1 MKSRFVPAL
10 MLFVTSAPV
19 FAGQCEDNFVKKGNP
34 LTGTEYS
41 TSLKVAGLSVPSAI
55 GQMRNLAIADGM
67 DVLDESPESGSLLL
81 EEPENLA
88 HKSLPIQVTAKADG
102 GAADVG
108 ILMKTRRGA
117 FGSADGIKL
126 AMCKMLTQLKPG
138 KEPVARSS
146 ASQKPIEMLATTLAS
161 QVERQAQENATVI
174 GPRYEGKVYNL
185 KGWNSG
191 VQGQKGSYGVF
202 FDMKPGESEIMESTF
217 QTKVMCLL
225 AADQNA
231 FAMTLRKHDRLHL
244 TGTFDK
250 YDGIN
255 DIIVLKQCRSLK

>member
-1 MKSRFVPAL
+1 MKSRFVTAL
-10 MLFVTSAPV
+10 MLFVTSASV
-19 FAGQCEDNFVKKGNP
+19 FAGQCEDNFVKKGNA

-67 DVLDESPESGSLLL
+67 DVLDESAESGSLLL
-81 EEPENLA
+81 EEPENFT

-117 FGSADGIKL
+117 FGSADGIKT

-138 KEPVARSS
+138 KEPVART
-146 ASQKPIEMLATTLAS
+146 AAAQKPIEMLATTLAS
-161 QVERQAQENATVI
+161 QVERQAKDNATVI

-191 VQGQKGSYGVF
+191 VHGKKGSYSVF
-202 FDMKPGESEIMESTF
+202 FDMKPGDDSMESVF
-217 QTKVMCLL
+217 QTKVMCVL

-231 FAMTLRKHDRLHL
+231 FAMTLREHDRLHL
-244 TGTFDK
+244 TGTFDE
-250 YDGIN
+250 YDSLGGV
-255 DIIVLKQCRSLK
+255 IVLRECKSLK